1 MRVNTDQTLDT
12 GAAVT
17 SHNTLM
23 VQVPGYLRCN
33 YLLDSIFD
41 TIYVHFL
48 QHLSPQKFSSIFFN
62 PEFSLCTQSSQ
73 FRTFVIRYLGD
84 YI

>member
-12 GAAVT
+12 GAAAVT

-23 VQVPGYLRCN
+23 VQVPGYLGCN

-48 QHLSPQKFSSIFFN
+48 
-62 PEFSLCTQSSQ
+62 
-73 FRTFVIRYLGD
+73 
-84 YI
+84 